1 MQRPD
6 IWELF
11 YVYIKISF
19 QKKYF
24 ATALLSSFKQ
34 PCMMTTEDR
43 NLGRTLRDRYK
54 LTRLLGQGSMGR
66 VYEADDEAL
75 GDVPVAVKFLSQTLL
90 TRGMRNRFEREAKT
104 CAQLGQRSM
113 HIVRVTDYGVDEDG
127 IPFYVM
133 EYLKGESL
141 IGVINRQPLMLPR
154 FLGLTRQIC
163 LGLQC
168 AHQGIKMDKTV
179 YPIVHR
185 DIKPSNILVSQD
197 DSMGELVKILDFG
210 IAKILQSEVSQ
221 TGCFMGTLAYAS
233 PEQMEGHELDARSD
247 IYSLGIMMFQML
259 TGAMP
264 LIATTQSFGGW
275 YKVHHFHQP
284 KSFGEANPTVRIPK
298 LLEELVVSCLAKAPG
313 DRPQNMAQILNALK
327 PLEERYGAGRDI
339 ARRIEASLM
348 RRLPIKSTSESPSEE
363 AIISHPKGADT
374 LSSDE
379 VFRLVSWP
387 KNMPIAEI
395 VFPKALSSQN
405 GSLSTVWVMLPKTEI
420 EKRMVCTR
428 YNQFLF
434 MEAPHP
440 MLLWLTVLYNREHGP
455 RWLPCY
461 LDLRTPQ
468 GSQMAKLLGNTGK
481 YNLLFFPQEAPG
493 RCINVQTSTIAAAQC
508 KLLKEWANIANG
520 SNASQPVPGV
530 SKEHLKAALEE
541 MKPKILMKLES
552 IYGNGNN

>member
-1 MQRPD
+1 M
-6 IWELF
+6 
-11 YVYIKISF
+11 
-19 QKKYF
+19 
-24 ATALLSSFKQ
+24 
-34 PCMMTTEDR
+34 MMTDR

-66 VYEADDEAL
+66 VYEADDDAL
-75 GDVPVAVKFLSQTLL
+75 GDVAVAIKFLSQTLL
-90 TRGMRNRFEREAKT
+90 TRGMRTRFEREAKT

-141 IGVINRQPLMLPR
+141 IGVISRQPLMLPR
-154 FLGLTRQIC
+154 FLNLTRQIG

-168 AHQGIKMDKTV
+168 AHQGIKMDGVT

-210 IAKILQSEVSQ
+210 IAKILQSEISQ

-259 TGAMP
+259 TATMP

-275 YKVHHFHQP
+275 YKVHHFHPP
-284 KSFGEANPTVRIPK
+284 KSFEEANPSVKIPK
-298 LLEELVVSCLAKAPG
+298 MLEDLVVSCLAKSPS
-313 DRPQNMAQILNALK
+313 DRPQNVAEILNALK
-327 PLEERYGAGRDI
+327 PLEERYGAGREF
-339 ARRIEASLM
+339 ARRIEASLN
-348 RRLPIKSTSESPSEE
+348 RKLPIRSTSEAPPEE
-363 AIISHPKGADT
+363 AIVSHPKGSDT
-374 LSSDE
+374 LTTDE

-405 GSLSTVWVMLPKTEI
+405 GNLATVWVMLPKSEI

-440 MLLWLTVLYNREHGP
+440 MVLWLTVLYNRDHGP

-461 LDLRTPQ
+461 LDLKTSQ
-468 GSQMAKLLGNTGK
+468 GRQMATLLGNTGK
-481 YNLLFFPQEAPG
+481 YSLLFFPQEAPG
-493 RCINVQTSTIAAAQC
+493 RCINVQTATIAAGQC
-508 KLLKEWANIANG
+508 KLLRDWANIG
-520 SNASQPVPGV
+520 SVSTQSQPVPGV
-530 SKEHLKAALEE
+530 SKDHLKAALEE

-552 IYGNGNN
+552 IYGNGEDGVN

>member
-1 MQRPD
+1 
-6 IWELF
+6 
-11 YVYIKISF
+11 
-19 QKKYF
+19 
-24 ATALLSSFKQ
+24 
-34 PCMMTTEDR
+34 MMTTDY

-66 VYEADDEAL
+66 VYEANDDAL

-90 TRGMRNRFEREAKT
+90 TRGMLTRFEQEAKT

-113 HIVRVTDYGVDEDG
+113 HIVRVMDYGVDEDG

-141 IGVINRQPLMLPR
+141 TGVIKRQALLLPR
-154 FLGLTRQIC
+154 FLNLTRQIC

-168 AHQGIKMDKTV
+168 AHQGIKLDGMT

-197 DSMGELVKILDFG
+197 DSLGELVKILDFG
-210 IAKILQSEVSQ
+210 IAKILQSEISQ

-259 TGAMP
+259 TGVMP
-264 LIATTQSFGGW
+264 LLASTQSFGGW

-284 KSFGEANPTVRIPK
+284 KSFEAANSKAKVPK
-298 LLEELVVSCLAKAPG
+298 LLEDLVVACLAKASS
-313 DRPQNMAQILNALK
+313 DRPQNVAQILEALK
-327 PLEERYGAGRDI
+327 PLEERYGAGREV
-339 ARRIEASLM
+339 ARRIEASLD
-348 RRLPIKSTSESPSEE
+348 RKLLIKSTSEVVEE
-363 AIISHPKGADT
+363 AIVSQPQGSDI
-374 LSSDE
+374 LSADE
-379 VFRLVSWP
+379 VFRLVAWP
-387 KNMPIAEI
+387 KNMPIAGI
-395 VFPKALSSQN
+395 VFPKTLSSQN
-405 GSLSTVWVMLPKTEI
+405 VSLATVWVMLPKAEI

-440 MLLWLTVLYNREHGP
+440 MMLWLTVLYNRDHGP

-461 LDLRTPQ
+461 LDLKTTLGR
-468 GSQMAKLLGNTGK
+468 QMTMLLGTAGK
-481 YNLLFFPQEAPG
+481 YNLLLFPQETPG
-493 RCINVQTSTIAAAQC
+493 RCINVQTASIAPGQC
-508 KLLKEWANIANG
+508 KLLCDWANIG
-520 SNASQPVPGV
+520 SISTQSQPVPDV
-530 SKEHLKAALEE
+530 SKDHLKAALET
-541 MKPKILMKLES
+541 MKPKILMKLEG
-552 IYGNGNN
+552 IYGRSDDSLH

>member
-1 MQRPD
+1 
-6 IWELF
+6 
-11 YVYIKISF
+11 
-19 QKKYF
+19 
-24 ATALLSSFKQ
+24 
-34 PCMMTTEDR
+34 
-43 NLGRTLRDRYK
+43 
-54 LTRLLGQGSMGR
+54 MGR
-66 VYEADDEAL
+66 VYEADDDVL

-90 TRGMRNRFEREAKT
+90 TRGMLARFEQEAKT

-113 HIVRVTDYGVDEDG
+113 HIVRVMDYGVDEDG

-141 IGVINRQPLMLPR
+141 TEVIKRRALLLPR
-154 FLGLTRQIC
+154 FLNLTRQIC

-168 AHQGIKMDKTV
+168 AHQGIKIDGMI

-197 DSMGELVKILDFG
+197 DSLGELVKILDFG

-259 TGAMP
+259 TGTMP
-264 LIATTQSFGGW
+264 LLASTQSFGGW

-284 KSFGEANPTVRIPK
+284 KSFKEADPNAKLPR
-298 LLEELVVSCLAKAPG
+298 LLEELVVACLAKAPSG
-313 DRPQNMAQILNALK
+313 RPQNVAQILEALK
-327 PLEERYGAGRDI
+327 PLEERYGAGREV
-339 ARRIEASLM
+339 ARRIEASLN
-348 RRLPIKSTSESPSEE
+348 RKLPVKSVSETSVEE
-363 AIISHPKGADT
+363 AIAQPKESDI
-374 LSSDE
+374 LSAEE

-387 KNMPIAEI
+387 KTMPIAEI
-395 VFPKALSSQN
+395 VFPKALSSQSVN
-405 GSLSTVWVMLPKTEI
+405 LATVWVMLPKAEI

-440 MLLWLTVLYNREHGP
+440 MVLWLTVLYNREHGA

-461 LDLRTPQ
+461 LDLKTTLGR
-468 GSQMAKLLGNTGK
+468 QMIMLLGNAGK
-481 YNLLFFPQEAPG
+481 YSLLFFPQQSPEY
-493 RCINVQTSTIAAAQC
+493 CINVQTATIASGQC
-508 KLLKEWANIANG
+508 KLLRDWANVGI
-520 SNASQPVPGV
+520 STQSQPVPDV
-530 SKEHLKAALEE
+530 SKDHLKAALETL
-541 MKPKILMKLES
+541 KPKILMKLES
-552 IYGNGNN
+552 IHDRGDDSLNK

>member
-1 MQRPD
+1 
-6 IWELF
+6 
-11 YVYIKISF
+11 
-19 QKKYF
+19 
-24 ATALLSSFKQ
+24 
-34 PCMMTTEDR
+34 MTTDY
-43 NLGRTLRDRYK
+43 NLGRTLRDRYR

-66 VYEADDEAL
+66 VYEADDDVL

-90 TRGMRNRFEREAKT
+90 TQGMLARFEQEAKT

-113 HIVRVTDYGVDEDG
+113 HIVRVMDYGVDEDG

-141 IGVINRQPLMLPR
+141 TEVIKRQALLLPR
-154 FLGLTRQIC
+154 FLNLTRQIC

-168 AHQGIKMDKTV
+168 AHQGIKMDGMT

-197 DSMGELVKILDFG
+197 DSLGELVKILDFG

-259 TGAMP
+259 TGTMP
-264 LIATTQSFGGW
+264 LLASTQSFGGW

-284 KSFGEANPTVRIPK
+284 KSFEEADPNGKLPK
-298 LLEELVVSCLAKAPG
+298 LLEELVVACLAKAPS
-313 DRPQNMAQILNALK
+313 DRPQTVAEILEALK
-327 PLEERYGAGRDI
+327 PLEERYGAGREV
-339 ARRIEASLM
+339 ARRIEASLS
-348 RRLPIKSTSESPSEE
+348 RNLPFKSIVPDLAAETIDSQPKESES
-363 AIISHPKGADT
+363 
-374 LSSDE
+374 LSTDE
-379 VFRLVSWP
+379 VFRLVTWP
-387 KNMPIAEI
+387 TTMPIAEI
-395 VFPKALSSQN
+395 VFPKALASEQ
-405 GSLSTVWVMLPKTEI
+405 GTLATLWVMLPTAEI

-440 MLLWLTVLYNREHGP
+440 MVLWLTVLYNRDHGP

-461 LDLRTPQ
+461 LDLKAAPGR
-468 GSQMAKLLGNTGK
+468 QMAMLLGKTGK
-481 YNLLFFPQEAPG
+481 YNLLFFPKQAAG
-493 RCINVQTSTIAAAQC
+493 QCINVQTASIALGQC
-508 KLLKEWANIANG
+508 KLLRDWSNVG
-520 SNASQPVPGV
+520 SSTQSQPVPEV
-530 SKEHLKAALEE
+530 SKNHLKAALETL
-541 MKPKILMKLES
+541 KPKILMKLES
-552 IYGNGNN
+552 IHEKGEDSLSQV

>member
-1 MQRPD
+1 
-6 IWELF
+6 
-11 YVYIKISF
+11 
-19 QKKYF
+19 
-24 ATALLSSFKQ
+24 
-34 PCMMTTEDR
+34 MTTDY
-43 NLGRTLRDRYK
+43 NLGRTLRDRYR

-66 VYEADDEAL
+66 VYEADDDVL

-90 TRGMRNRFEREAKT
+90 TRGMLARFEQEAKT

-113 HIVRVTDYGVDEDG
+113 HIVRVMDYGVDEDG

-141 IGVINRQPLMLPR
+141 TEVIKRQALLLPR
-154 FLGLTRQIC
+154 FLNLTRQIC

-168 AHQGIKMDKTV
+168 AHQGIKMDGMT

-197 DSMGELVKILDFG
+197 DSLGELVKILDFG

-264 LIATTQSFGGW
+264 LLASTQSFGGW

-284 KSFGEANPTVRIPK
+284 KSFEEADPNAKLPK
-298 LLEELVVSCLAKAPG
+298 LLEELVVACLAKAPS
-313 DRPQNMAQILNALK
+313 DRPQNVAQILEALK
-327 PLEERYGAGRDI
+327 PLEERYGAGREV
-339 ARRIEASLM
+339 ARRIEASLN
-348 RRLPIKSTSESPSEE
+348 RKLPIKSVAQDWVEE
-363 AIISHPKGADT
+363 ARPSRYPQGVVLQPKGSDI
-374 LSSDE
+374 LSTDE
-379 VFRLVSWP
+379 VFQLAAWP
-387 KNMPIAEI
+387 KTMPIAEI
-395 VFPKALSSQN
+395 VFPRALPSQN
-405 GSLSTVWVMLPKTEI
+405 GNLATLWVMLPKAEI

-440 MLLWLTVLYNREHGP
+440 MVLWLTVLYNREHGP

-461 LDLRTPQ
+461 LDLKTTSGR
-468 GSQMAKLLGNTGK
+468 QMTMLLGNAGK
-481 YNLLFFPQEAPG
+481 YNVLFFQKQSPEH
-493 RCINVQTSTIAAAQC
+493 CINVQASSIAPGQC
-508 KLLKEWANIANG
+508 KLLRDWANL
-520 SNASQPVPGV
+520 STSTQSQPVPDI
-530 SKEHLKAALEE
+530 SKEHLKAALETL
-541 MKPKILMKLES
+541 KPKILMKLES
-552 IYGNGNN
+552 IHNKGDESLSY

>member
-1 MQRPD
+1 MCGDRGNFSALPP
-6 IWELF
+6 
-11 YVYIKISF
+11 
-19 QKKYF
+19 
-24 ATALLSSFKQ
+24 ATDSPKFSLAQ
-34 PCMMTTEDR
+34 ICMMTTEDR

-66 VYEADDEAL
+66 VYEADDDAL

-90 TRGMRNRFEREAKT
+90 TRGMRSRFEREAKT

-113 HIVRVTDYGVDEDG
+113 HIVRVMDYGVDEDG

-141 IGVINRQPLMLPR
+141 IGVINRKALMLPR
-154 FLGLTRQIC
+154 FLNLTRQTC

-168 AHQGIKMDKTV
+168 AHQGIKMDGMV

-197 DSMGELVKILDFG
+197 DSLGELVKILDFG
-210 IAKILQSEVSQ
+210 IAKILQSEISQ

-259 TGAMP
+259 TGSMP
-264 LIATTQSFGGW
+264 LLASTQSFGGW

-284 KSFGEANPTVRIPK
+284 KSFEEANPTVKVPK
-298 LLEELVVSCLAKAPG
+298 QLEELVTACLAKAPS
-313 DRPQNMAQILNALK
+313 DRPQNVAEIIQALK
-327 PLEERYGAGRDI
+327 PLEERYGAGREF
-339 ARRIEASLM
+339 ARRIEASLI
-348 RRLPIKSTSESPSEE
+348 RKLPIKSASEAPSED
-363 AIISHPKGADT
+363 AIVSQPKGSDT
-374 LSSDE
+374 LSADE
-379 VFRLVSWP
+379 VFKLVSWP

-405 GSLSTVWVMLPKTEI
+405 GSLATVWVMLPKTEI

-440 MLLWLTVLYNREHGP
+440 MVLWLTVLYNRDHGP

-461 LDLRTPQ
+461 LDLKNAA
-468 GSQMAKLLGNTGK
+468 GNQMTMLLGNAGK

-493 RCINVQTSTIAAAQC
+493 RCINVQPASIAPGQC
-508 KLLKEWANIANG
+508 KLLRDWATLAN
-520 SNASQPVPGV
+520 AAPKSQPVPEV
-530 SKEHLKAALEE
+530 SKEHLKAALEQ

-552 IYGNGNN
+552 IYGGGNN